1 MSDYCI
7 ISRLNK
13 YSGFFS
19 MFFFFVNHYIHAKK
33 NNWDFE
39 LNCHEWL
46 FKAFN
51 GWEDYFEN
59 IDIVRNLENEPK
71 KITAELN
78 KTFIEYSIEEYK
90 NVLPEIYKYNDRI
103 KSLIEKRKKKLKLK
117 NYNYSSIFIRRG
129 DKLLSESNYIHGE
142 VYIKKLLELN
152 PSCKTV
158 YLQTDDYTC
167 FNEINEYI
175 KKEKLN
181 INLLTMCEED
191 CKGIIAFSY
200 HKNSLVNEENYS
212 IDKNVEYLKNN
223 KESFINS
230 KPVDQM
236 NSEEIYLHTIKMI
249 IGIELVLQSN
259 LVVTDY
265 SSNVARFIKLMHV
278 DNDCV
283 YDVITDTN
291 ELDYEKVICPSWG
304 F

>member
-1 MSDYCI
+1 MVDYCI
-7 ISRLNK
+7 ISVLNK
-13 YSGFFS
+13 YTGFFS

-33 NNWDFE
+33 NNCAFQVYSDK
-39 LNCHEWL
+39 WL
-46 FKAFN
+46 FKAFK

-59 IDIVRNLENEPK
+59 IDIVKNVEIKTK
-71 KITAELN
+71 KVLSPLN
-78 KTFIEYSIEEYK
+78 KTFIEYSIKEYK

-103 KSLIEKRKKKLKLK
+103 KSLIEARKKNLKLK
-117 NYNYSSIFIRRG
+117 KYDYSSIFIRRG
-129 DKLLSESNYIHGE
+129 DKLLTEANYIHGE
-142 VYIKKLLELN
+142 VYLKKLLELN
-152 PSCKTV
+152 PSCKKI

-167 FNEINEYI
+167 FNEINDYI

-181 INLLTMCEED
+181 IKLLTMCEEN
-191 CKGIIAFSY
+191 CKGIIAFSH
-200 HKNSLVNEENYS
+200 HKNYLVNGNYG

-223 KESFINS
+223 KKSFIDS

-236 NSEEIYLHTIKMI
+236 NSEEIYVHTMKMI

-278 DNDCV
+278 DSDCV
-283 YDVITDTN
+283 YDVVTDTN
-291 ELDYEKVICPSWG
+291 ELDYDKVICPSWG

>member
-1 MSDYCI
+1 MTDYCI

-33 NNWDFE
+33 NNWDFQ
-39 LNCHEWL
+39 LNCDDWL

-59 IDIVRNLENEPK
+59 IEIVRNLENEPR

-90 NVLPEIYKYNDRI
+90 NVLPEIYRYNDRI
-103 KSLIEKRKKKLKLK
+103 KALIEKRKKNLKLK
-117 NYNYSSIFIRRG
+117 KYNYSAIFIRRG
-129 DKLLSESNYIHGE
+129 DKLLSESSYIHGE
-142 VYIKKLLELN
+142 VYLKKLLELN

-167 FNEINEYI
+167 FNEINDYI

-181 INLLTMCEED
+181 IKLLTMCEEN

-200 HKNSLVNEENYS
+200 HKNSIINEENYS

-223 KESFINS
+223 KESFADS

-236 NSEEIYLHTIKMI
+236 NREEIYLHTIKMI

-265 SSNVARFIKLMHV
+265 SSNVARFIKLMHA
-278 DNDCV
+278 DGDCV

>member
-1 MSDYCI
+1 MVDYCI
-7 ISRLNK
+7 VSVLHK

-33 NNWDFE
+33 NNWDFQV
-39 LNCHEWL
+39 NCDDWL

-59 IDIVRNLENEPK
+59 IDIVRNVEIETK
-71 KITAELN
+71 KVTAELN

-103 KSLIEKRKKKLKLK
+103 KSLIDSRKNKLKLK
-117 NYNYSSIFIRRG
+117 TNKYSSIFIRRG
-129 DKLLSESNYIHGE
+129 DKLLTESNYIHGE
-142 VYIKKLLELN
+142 VYLKKLLELN
-152 PSCKTV
+152 PSCKTI

-167 FNEINEYI
+167 FNEINDYI
-175 KKEKLN
+175 KDKKLN
-181 INLLTMCEED
+181 IKLLTMCEEN

-223 KESFINS
+223 KESFIDS

-236 NSEEIYLHTIKMI
+236 NSEEIYLHTMKMI

-278 DNDCV
+278 DSECV

-291 ELDYEKVICPSWG
+291 ELDYDKVKCPSWG

>member
-1 MSDYCI
+1 MTDYCI

-33 NNWDFE
+33 NNWDFQ
-39 LNCHEWL
+39 LNCDEWL

-59 IDIVRNLENEPK
+59 IEIVRNLENEPR

-90 NVLPEIYKYNDRI
+90 NVLPEIYRYNDRI
-103 KSLIEKRKKKLKLK
+103 KSLIEKRKKNLKLK
-117 NYNYSSIFIRRG
+117 KYNYSAIFIRRG
-129 DKLLSESNYIHGE
+129 DKLLSESTYIHGE
-142 VYIKKLLELN
+142 VYLKKLLELN

-167 FNEINEYI
+167 FNEINDYI

-181 INLLTMCEED
+181 IKLLTMCEEN

-200 HKNSLVNEENYS
+200 HKNSIINEENYS

-223 KESFINS
+223 KESFADS

-236 NSEEIYLHTIKMI
+236 NNEEIYLHTIKMI

-265 SSNVARFIKLMHV
+265 SSNVARFIKLMHA
-278 DNDCV
+278 DADCV